1 MDGVT
6 TGAQNSSRLAAA
18 GAAAGQRPK
27 LSLSAAL
34 QVRGRAFC
42 AARRVVVPGSRRQA
56 PTKDFGQCLRGGES

>member
-34 QVRGRAFC
+34 EGRGAGVLRCPSGRRAGLETSGTDQGF
-42 AARRVVVPGSRRQA
+42 RPMSQ
-56 PTKDFGQCLRGGES
+56 RG